1 MKIGDTNIQEPL
13 VSGTNIKTINGSS
26 VLGSG
31 DLTISGD
38 GGGGVHFNTKPIS
51 GYYFS
56 GQLVNSG
63 GGAGQATTSNRM
75 TFIPIIPKTTFR
87 ASNFAINVVTASAGS
102 LAKILIYSDL
112 NGYPSS
118 KLYESTNLDCSTTGL
133 KTVTASSFAF
143 NANTIYWVGTIH
155 NQAGAQF
162 TGFASG
168 SCLPLGVGS
177 PGSTMNFAVVTTNF
191 TFVTP
196 PPGPIPSTGVW
207 SLINNGHAGVFIQA
221 L

>member
-1 MKIGDTNIQEPL
+1 M
-13 VSGTNIKTINGSS
+13 S
-26 VLGSG
+26 
-31 DLTISGD
+31 
-38 GGGGVHFNTKPIS
+38 
-51 GYYFS
+51 
-56 GQLVNSG
+56 
-63 GGAGQATTSNRM
+63 
-75 TFIPIIPKTTFR
+75 FIPIIPKTTFT
-87 ASNFAINVVTASAGS
+87 ASNFAINVVIASAGS

-133 KTVTASSFAF
+133 KTVTARSFVF
-143 NANTIYWVGTIH
+143 DANTVYWIGTIH

-168 SCLPLGVGS
+168 SCLPLGVSS
-177 PGSTMNFAVVTTNF
+177 PGSTMNYAVLTTNF

-207 SLINNGHAGVFIQA
+207 SLLSNGHAAVFIQA